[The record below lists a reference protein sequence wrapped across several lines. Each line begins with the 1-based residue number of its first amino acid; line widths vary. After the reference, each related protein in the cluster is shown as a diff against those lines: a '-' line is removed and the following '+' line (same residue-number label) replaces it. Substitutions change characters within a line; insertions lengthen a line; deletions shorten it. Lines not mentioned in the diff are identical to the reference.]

1 MARTIVDYKEGMQF
15 AGNGDSGHRVTM
27 DASPQVG
34 GRDSAARPVEV
45 MLCALGGCTGMDVL
59 SILRKMKTEPEA
71 LRIVVDDERAPEHP
85 KSFRKLHITYSL
97 KGDVPPENAEK
108 AIDLSLAKY
117 CPIATTLAGVVEIT
131 SEFAVDKAK

>member
-1 MARTIVDYKEGMQF
+1 MARTIIDYQEGMRF
-15 AGNGDSGHRVTM
+15 IGKGYSGHKVTM
-27 DASPQVG
+27 DAPPQVG

-85 KSFRKLHITYSL
+85 KNFRKLHITYSL
-97 KGDVPPENAEK
+97 KGDVPTENAKK

-131 SEFAVDKAK
+131 SEFAIE